1 MDKLILFIF
10 CFIFCF
16 IGRLTIYLIS
26 KLSRKKSKINES
38 KNGIAVEMKY
48 LINKFKLVESKIDK
62 KSFAAIISFLDAI
75 IISGSLIIVI
85 VITDNTVFEMILG
98 LIVVTILI
106 YVIYEILGK
115 ILIKKGFDKY
125 E

>member
-1 MDKLILFIF
+1 
-10 CFIFCF
+10 
-16 IGRLTIYLIS
+16 
-26 KLSRKKSKINES
+26 
-38 KNGIAVEMKY
+38 MKY